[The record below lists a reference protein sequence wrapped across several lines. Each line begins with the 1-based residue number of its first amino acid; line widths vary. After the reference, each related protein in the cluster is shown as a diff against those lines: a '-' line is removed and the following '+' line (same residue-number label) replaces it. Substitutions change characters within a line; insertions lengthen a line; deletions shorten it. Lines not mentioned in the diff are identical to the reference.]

1 MRNFFSL
8 DAASAEYEAL
18 KIELDNA
25 EKDLEIAIEN
35 CAKSHQQHDQAWYTY
50 VRQATPANYERFE
63 TALSDL
69 HSAHDHCAQVRL
81 NYKLVKC
88 KFKKASRI
96 FKRLQ
101 KREERLNAKQQ
112 RGE

>member
-1 MRNFFSL
+1 MRNFFSF
-8 DAASAEYEAL
+8 DAASTEYESL
-18 KIELDNA
+18 KIELENA
-25 EKDLEIAIEN
+25 EKDLEVAIRNVSAAHE
-35 CAKSHQQHDQAWYTY
+35 QHDQAWYSY
-50 VRQATPANYERFE
+50 VRHASPDNYLKFER
-63 TALSDL
+63 ALDEL
-69 HSAHDHCAQVRL
+69 HSAHEHCTQVRL
-81 NYKLVKC
+81 NYKLAKC